1 MPAPLDDYRQ
11 KRDFSQTPE
20 PPPRHER
27 GPGAGALT
35 FVVQKHNAGRLHYD
49 FRLEAGG
56 VLKSWAVPKGPSL
69 NPADKRLAV
78 AVEDHPLDYAS
89 FEGVIPAGGYGAGQV
104 IVWDRGIYV
113 PLAGEDDTELDRQE
127 AQRHVQR
134 GLAQG
139 RLTFVL
145 HGQKLRG
152 GWSLVRL
159 RRRGD
164 DERDNWL
171 LVKQTDRFAG
181 ATHDVTQEDRSV
193 LSGRTIED
201 LQQEAAC

>member
-1 MPAPLDDYRQ
+1 MPAPLDDYHR

-27 GPGAGALT
+27 SPGTGALT
-35 FVVQKHNAGRLHYD
+35 FVVQKHHAGRLHYD

-89 FEGVIPAGGYGAGQV
+89 FEGVIPEGGYGAGRV
-104 IVWDRGIYV
+104 IVWDRGTYLPV
-113 PLAGEDDTELDRQE
+113 TVDDDTALDRQE
-127 AQRHVQR
+127 AERRVQR
-134 GLAQG
+134 GLAEG

-171 LVKQTDRFAG
+171 LLKQADQFAG
-181 ATHDVTQEDRSV
+181 ATHDVTEDDRSV
-193 LSGRTIED
+193 LSSRTIED
-201 LQQEAAC
+201 LKQPAA